1 MEKKYN
7 LPGSNNFI
15 LFILNYS
22 IIQFLPIYYI
32 MKEDKMIS
40 IVKEFAIKNS
50 ENNDIHGFDHVER
63 VFGLCIFIGEKLNAN
78 LKILKIAALLH
89 DIGRIQEKKDIQ
101 KRNHAEISGALAK
114 NFLVS
119 IQNALAQKEIEQ
131 IIHCIQ
137 AHSFSNKLVPE
148 TLEAK
153 ILSDADK
160 LDALGAIGL
169 YRTIIYSYTKIK
181 NGGIK
186 KVIEHLENKILN
198 LKDQLYLDISK
209 EIAKERQKIILDFY
223 KEIKNESQILNHN

>member
-1 MEKKYN
+1 MMIKEN
-7 LPGSNNFI
+7 LI
-15 LFILNYS
+15 TL
-22 IIQFLPIYYI
+22 
-32 MKEDKMIS
+32 
-40 IVKEFAIKNS
+40 VREFAIKNS
-50 ENNDIHGFDHVER
+50 EKNDIHGFDHVER
-63 VFGLCIFIGEKLNAN
+63 VLRMSISIGEKLNAN

-169 YRTIIYSYTKIK
+169 YRTIGFTIIK
-181 NGGIK
+181 SGGIEQ
-186 KVIEHLENKILN
+186 VINHLENKILR
-198 LKDQLYLDISK
+198 LKDKLYLDESK
-209 EIAKERQKIILDFY
+209 KIAEQRQHIIEEFY
-223 KEIKNESQILNHN
+223 IKIKNQIN

>member
-1 MEKKYN
+1 MMIKEN
-7 LPGSNNFI
+7 LI
-15 LFILNYS
+15 T
-22 IIQFLPIYYI
+22 
-32 MKEDKMIS
+32 
-40 IVKEFAIKNS
+40 VVREFAIKNS
-50 ENNDIHGFDHVER
+50 EKNDIHGFDHVER
-63 VFGLCIFIGEKLNAN
+63 VLRMSISIGEKLNAN

-169 YRTIIYSYTKIK
+169 YRTIGFTIIK
-181 NGGIK
+181 SGGIEQ
-186 KVIEHLENKILN
+186 VINHLENKILR
-198 LKDQLYLDISK
+198 LKDKLYLDESK
-209 EIAKERQKIILDFY
+209 KIAEQRQHIIEEFY
-223 KEIKNESQILNHN
+223 IKIKNQIN